1 MDADVHVSN
10 LCFAVGNRIPA
21 SQVQEQQLVAYK
33 KMELQKISDILDQ
46 HLLLC
51 AQQKVLFAS
60 QSHLPECK
68 AKLICNM
75 QYAET

>member
-1 MDADVHVSN
+1 MDTDVHVSN

-60 QSHLPECK
+60 QSPHRMQSK
-68 AKLICNM
+68 INM

>member
-60 QSHLPECK
+60 VTSQN
-68 AKLICNM
+68 AKQNYAICRNM
-75 QYAET
+75 TN